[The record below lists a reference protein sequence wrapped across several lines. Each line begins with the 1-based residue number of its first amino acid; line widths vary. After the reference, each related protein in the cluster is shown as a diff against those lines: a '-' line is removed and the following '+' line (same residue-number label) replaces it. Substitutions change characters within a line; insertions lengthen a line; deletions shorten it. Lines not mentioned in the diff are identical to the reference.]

1 MNKDLSAMSRD
12 ELEQNIVELTTQ
24 VESQKQ
30 KIRWLQ
36 EQFNL
41 LQQKRF
47 GASSEKDMGSGEQ
60 MSLFNEAEWTA
71 DEAEGQIPEP
81 DMAKVAP
88 PKKTKTKGG
97 KLRMVS
103 GLPKETIDF
112 RLTAEEMA
120 CPECGG
126 KLTEVRKTI
135 RRELIVIPAQVR
147 VKEYID
153 AVYACRNCQK
163 NGIANPMHTGR
174 GPKPLLENSLASASF
189 ASYIMNRKFVDG
201 VPIYRQEADLKR
213 KGIRLTRQTMSNWVI
228 RCSEKYLQGVYDI
241 LKEELLKREIIQ
253 ADETTVQVLSEPG
266 RPADSDSFMW
276 LYRSGAWDPE
286 SQIIL
291 YEYQDN
297 RRKENPEKFL
307 GDFHGYLQTD
317 GYQGYNSV
325 TKRQEDPAISVGCWA
340 HARRFFCD
348 ALKAI
353 PKGSSDTSHTNI
365 DKAIAYADKIFAIER
380 DNDLAEKTPQERMQ
394 IRQEKALPVLDEYFR
409 WVKSF
414 DPQHIIKGKFRDGIV
429 YSRNQEEALRAF
441 LLDGRLPCSN
451 NAAER
456 SIKPFVISR
465 KNFLFCKTPSGAKAT
480 ATVFSLI
487 ETAKAN
493 RLDPFKYLVYI
504 FEKLSQDED
513 YDLEQ
518 LMPWTEAVASTCRT
532 DSGE

>member
-1 MNKDLSAMSRD
+1 MSRD

-81 DMAKVAP
+81 DMAKVAQ

-174 GPKPLLENSLASASF
+174 APKPLLENSLASASF
-189 ASYIMNRKFVDG
+189 VTDIMNRKFVDG

-253 ADETTVQVLSEPG
+253 ADEKTVQVL
-266 RPADSDSFMW
+266 
-276 LYRSGAWDPE
+276 
-286 SQIIL
+286 
-291 YEYQDN
+291 
-297 RRKENPEKFL
+297 
-307 GDFHGYLQTD
+307 
-317 GYQGYNSV
+317 
-325 TKRQEDPAISVGCWA
+325 
-340 HARRFFCD
+340 
-348 ALKAI
+348 
-353 PKGSSDTSHTNI
+353 
-365 DKAIAYADKIFAIER
+365 
-380 DNDLAEKTPQERMQ
+380 
-394 IRQEKALPVLDEYFR
+394 
-409 WVKSF
+409 
-414 DPQHIIKGKFRDGIV
+414 
-429 YSRNQEEALRAF
+429 
-441 LLDGRLPCSN
+441 
-451 NAAER
+451 
-456 SIKPFVISR
+456 
-465 KNFLFCKTPSGAKAT
+465 
-480 ATVFSLI
+480 
-487 ETAKAN
+487 
-493 RLDPFKYLVYI
+493 
-504 FEKLSQDED
+504 
-513 YDLEQ
+513 
-518 LMPWTEAVASTCRT
+518 
-532 DSGE
+532 